1 MNDESNERLI
11 AQYRSAALDE
21 PSESLDR
28 AILKLARHRAARVRG
43 ARRGVA
49 LCAMLVVAVALAT
62 LSRRPHGIKPRPT
75 PIRTNYGLQ
84 EGATRDY
91 LLNVSAIPPGA
102 IDWR

>member
-1 MNDESNERLI
+1 MNDETNERLI
-11 AQYRSAALDE
+11 IQYRSTALDE

-28 AILKLARHRAARVRG
+28 AILDLARRRALRVRT
-43 ARRGVA
+43 ARRGIA
-49 LCAMLVVAVALAT
+49 LCALLAVAGALMTA
-62 LSRRPHGIKPRPT
+62 SHRPTAMKPRQT
-75 PIRTNYGLQ
+75 VSRTNYGLQ

>member
-11 AQYRSAALDE
+11 IQYRSAAVDE

-28 AILKLARHRAARVRG
+28 VILDVARRKAVRVRI
-43 ARRGVA
+43 ARGGVV
-49 LCAMLVVAVALAT
+49 LCVVLVVAIGLETA
-62 LSRRPHGIKPRPT
+62 SHRPREVKTGQIAA
-75 PIRTNYGLQ
+75 RTGYGLQ

-91 LLNVSAIPPGA
+91 LLTVSVIPPGA